1 MMLNSTKLSISSE
14 SSIAL
19 KLRGVAGGW
28 VEGAGE
34 PNQVKG
40 VGAGPGSC
48 YHHPVQENVARRLDL
63 TQPVDTLI
71 ASGTELVS
79 RTSRNTMKIVTVG
92 AGSVGV
98 ILYIADFAWTA

>member
-1 MMLNSTKLSISSE
+1 
-14 SSIAL
+14 
-19 KLRGVAGGW
+19 
-28 VEGAGE
+28 
-34 PNQVKG
+34 
-40 VGAGPGSC
+40 
-48 YHHPVQENVARRLDL
+48 L

-71 ASGTELVS
+71 ASGTELVI